1 MANHKSAA
9 KRYRQSEKRRLQNRA
24 ARSALRTTIKKA
36 RADVQAGAAN
46 ATEGSV
52 KAAVQ
57 ALAKAGGKGLMHK
70 KTVARRIS
78 RLMKAANKAAA
89 QKA

>member
-9 KRYRQSEKRRLQNRA
+9 KRHLQSEKRRLQNRA
-24 ARSALRTTIKKA
+24 ARSALRTQIKKA
-36 RADVQAGAAN
+36 RADVQAGSVS
-46 ATEGSV
+46 TTDGSV

-57 ALAKAGGKGLMHK
+57 ALAKAGSRGLMHK
-70 KTVARRIS
+70 KTAARRIS

-89 QKA
+89 KA